1 MRSVAR
7 ALKVISNFGVDA
19 PAQTVAQVATR
30 NDLDRATARR
40 VLLTLEELGY
50 LRRDGRQF
58 SLTPRVLELG
68 FAYMSSLPFWSVADD
83 VLKEL
88 ADSLH
93 AFCLIVAIDSS
104 YETVWVVSSV
114 RSRNSLPLVEFPNT
128 GRHTPSHRV
137 APGIILLGGLT
148 GQELNRALLACTARD
163 EGVSLPALR
172 ERVIQDRLQGWSV
185 RVVPAENF
193 TEIAV
198 PLLNAQGR
206 IIAEHVGALPALEDL
221 GRRCGEAVSAA
232 HQTGRGGDQHAR
244 RLQGSRPVSHHRLA
258 SNRPP
263 MSGDPPSRSCTPH

>member
-1 MRSVAR
+1 MTDENGPDSTAQVSGSATFVRSVAR
-7 ALKVISNFGVDA
+7 ALKVIGGFGVDA

-88 ADSLH
+88 ADSLQ

-114 RSRNSLPLVEFPNT
+114 KSRYSLPLVEFPNT

-163 EGVSLPALR
+163 ENVSLPALR
-172 ERVIQDRLQGWSV
+172 ERVIQDRLQGWSL

-206 IIAEHVGALPALEDL
+206 IIASMSVLCPLSKISADDAVKRHLPRIKQAAEEINTLVGYRAP
-221 GRRCGEAVSAA
+221 G
-232 HQTGRGGDQHAR
+232 
-244 RLQGSRPVSHHRLA
+244 P
-258 SNRPP
+258 
-263 MSGDPPSRSCTPH
+263 

>member
-1 MRSVAR
+1 MTDKNGRDSTVQISGSATFVRSVAR
-7 ALKVISNFGVDA
+7 ALKVIRGFGVDA
-19 PAQTVAQVATR
+19 PAQTVAQVAAR

-83 VLKEL
+83 VLQEL
-88 ADSLH
+88 ADSLQ
-93 AFCLIVAIDSS
+93 AFCLIVTIDSS

-114 RSRNSLPLVEFPNT
+114 RSRDSLPLIEFPNT
-128 GRHTPSHRV
+128 GRHAPSHKV

-148 GQELNRALLACTARD
+148 GQELNRALLACTAGD
-163 EGVSLPALR
+163 ENVSLPALR
-172 ERVIQDRLQGWSV
+172 ERVIQDRLQGWSL
-185 RVVPAENF
+185 RIVPAENF

-206 IIAEHVGALPALEDL
+206 IIASMSVLFPLSKIPADRAVERYLPRIKQAAEEINTLVGYRAP
-221 GRRCGEAVSAA
+221 G
-232 HQTGRGGDQHAR
+232 
-244 RLQGSRPVSHHRLA
+244 P
-258 SNRPP
+258 
-263 MSGDPPSRSCTPH
+263 

>member
-1 MRSVAR
+1 MTDENGVESATQAGGSATFVRSVAR
-7 ALKVISNFGVDA
+7 ALKVITGFGVDA
-19 PAQTVAQVATR
+19 PAQTLAQVATR
-30 NDLDRATARR
+30 NGLDRATARR

-50 LRRDGRQF
+50 VRRDGRLF

-83 VLKEL
+83 VLKDL
-88 ADSLH
+88 ADALQS
-93 AFCLIVAIDSS
+93 FCLIVAIDSS

-128 GRHTPSHRV
+128 GRHTPSHKV
-137 APGIILLGGLT
+137 APGIVLLGGLT
-148 GQELNRALLACTARD
+148 GQELNRALLACTAHD

-172 ERVIQDRLQGWSV
+172 ERVIQDRLQGWSL

-206 IIAEHVGALPALEDL
+206 IIASMSVLCPLSKISTED
-221 GRRCGEAVSAA
+221 AVSQYLSRIKQAA
-232 HQTGRGGDQHAR
+232 EEIN
-244 RLQGSRPVSHHRLA
+244 RLVGYKAPG
-258 SNRPP
+258 P
-263 MSGDPPSRSCTPH
+263 